1 MVIFCVM
8 MGNIL
13 ADQYGP
19 VITATISELVN
30 GTDRKLDNVQQT
42 VEDWNK
48 NILE

>member
-1 MVIFCVM
+1 M

-19 VITATISELVN
+19 EITATISDLVN
-30 GTDRKLDNVQQT
+30 GTDRTLDNVQQS
-42 VEDWNK
+42 VEGWNK

>member
-19 VITATISELVN
+19 AITATISELVN